1 MNEYFYA
8 REKLLNAIET
18 LATGGGDVRE
28 RLLQAFTNFHT
39 LTADD
44 LPSDFKMDWAWI
56 RKELT
61 KYGPV
66 MIGDTDEVLR
76 GSVENTMRRIKRN
89 TGRKIAQKLFRIGWE
104 LHTNEKYL
112 R

>member
-1 MNEYFYA
+1 MNSYFYA
-8 REKLLNAIET
+8 REKLLIAIEM
-18 LATGGGDVRE
+18 LATGKGDVRE
-28 RLLQAFTNFHT
+28 RLLNASTNLHT
-39 LTADD
+39 LRDDD
-44 LPSDFKMDWAWI
+44 LPNEFKEDWAWI

-89 TGRKIAQKLFRIGWE
+89 TGRKIAQKIFYIGWA

-112 R
+112 